1 MIRGEK
7 KFKTHKLGRAR
18 LIKTDVGA
26 WVTLFYLGMMVQ
38 KSSMPDVMKCFMFF
52 FPPLKVSNLI
62 CDGCTYT
69 LSAGPLTAIFSLFL

>member
-26 WVTLFYLGMMVQ
+26 WVTLFCVYG
-38 KSSMPDVMKCFMFF
+38 
-52 FPPLKVSNLI
+52 
-62 CDGCTYT
+62 
-69 LSAGPLTAIFSLFL
+69 